1 MARCWELKRLRR
13 PPTLDW
19 YSVFRRARRQCL
31 ARGISLRR
39 CRLGSKRHAKL
50 GDFFTVNLTTG
61 AIGATHVRLEHVA
74 VALDVI
80 APGERIIY
88 TAPPAAGR

>member
-1 MARCWELKRLRR
+1 MKFTGRDLTRLRK

-19 YSVFRRARRQCL
+19 YSVFRRTRRRCRE
-31 ARGISLRR
+31 RGIGLRR
-39 CRLGSKRHAKL
+39 CPLNTKRHPRL
-50 GDFFTVNLTTG
+50 GDFYTVNLSTG

-80 APGERIIY
+80 APGEQIIY
-88 TAPPAAGR
+88 PAAGT

>member
-1 MARCWELKRLRR
+1 MARLTWNLARLRR

-19 YSVFRRARRQCL
+19 YSVFRQARRRCREQ
-31 ARGISLRR
+31 GIGLRR
-39 CRLGSKRHAKL
+39 CPRKMKKHARL
-50 GDFFTVNLTTG
+50 GDFYAVNLTTG

-80 APGERIIY
+80 APGEKIIY
-88 TAPPAAGR
+88 PALGT